1 MGGETTRALVVCA
14 SAPRADSAVK
24 ALSRAGRRATA
35 CASPEQALAQLS
47 ADRAGPRAAALIV
60 DAALLP
66 LPAGALPAGVAVLA
80 LHLDPPCEDPLPSL
94 AKGAHEYVCWR
105 AGRRFPIDRLDAAL
119 VRAGRD
125 DASPERLLAVVSH
138 ELRAP
143 IAGVIGLCDLL
154 LATRLDDEQGDHVR
168 TARLSAEALLGLTD
182 QIVDLARA
190 RADGGALEVAPFR
203 IRDLVEDACTLLAP
217 QAHAKGL
224 ELNCHVSPDAPSEVL
239 ADAGRIRQILVNLIV
254 NAIKYTRRGRVDVHA
269 TVEYPGADDS
279 PRLVL
284 DVCDTGAGIRP
295 EDRERVFRPFS
306 QLGESGAPRQG
317 VGLGLAISAESARLL
332 GADLIVESALGS
344 GSRFRLEVPV
354 GVGPDAFPE
363 RIDRPLDG
371 CRVLVVDADT
381 TARLVARVY
390 LTAHGARV
398 DDVAD
403 APSALTLLSDPG
415 LARSYDLMIFDM
427 LVPGLDGLELATIL
441 RMRADTAELPLLTLT
456 SLVDG
461 SQRAALDALRVA
473 RLAKPVREL
482 GLVRAVCRLLRRP
495 PPARRGSVRAAS
507 AAAASSAGAGLRV
520 LVADDDALTQRLL
533 RLRLTKLGCRVDAM
547 ACGRSALAAGLQ
559 RRYDLVLLDGHLP
572 GLSGAE
578 VARELRRR
586 TSPNQTTRIATMSA
600 SGAAPCSYADAA
612 FAKPLAVEDL
622 ARLLA
627 AAGSDP
633 GRREREL
640 AESLG
645 IELTADESAALVA
658 RFLADARSRC
668 AEARLHLIR
677 GELARVADVG
687 HLLRGACATSGAKDL
702 AHLAAGIESA
712 ARRSA
717 APEAEAL
724 LARLEAALPHAD
736 MSALGSRSDSG

>member
-1 MGGETTRALVVCA
+1 MATRALVIAA
-14 SAPRADSAVK
+14 SAPRTDSVVA
-24 ALSRAGRRATA
+24 ALARAGRHAVA
-35 CASPEQALAQLS
+35 CDSPEQALARLAAF
-47 ADRAGPRAAALIV
+47 ADQPGAAVLVVEAT
-60 DAALLP
+60 LLP
-66 LPAGALPAGVAVLA
+66 LPAGALPEGTAVVA
-80 LHLDPPCEDPLPSL
+80 LHPDPPPLDPIPSL

-105 AGRRFPIDRLDAAL
+105 TGRRFPVDRLDAAL
-119 VRAGRD
+119 GRAAREE
-125 DASPERLLAVVSH
+125 ASPERLLAVVSH

-154 LATRLDDEQGDHVR
+154 LATRLDDEQRDHVR
-168 TARLSAEALLGLTD
+168 TARLSAEALLGLTE

-190 RADGGALEVAPFR
+190 RADGGALEVANFA

-224 ELNCHVSPDAPSEVL
+224 ELNCHVSPDAPAEVL
-239 ADAGRIRQILVNLIV
+239 ADSGRIRQILVNLVV

-269 TVEYPGADDS
+269 TVEYPGEAES

-284 DVCDTGAGIRP
+284 EVCDTGAGIRP

-306 QLGESGAPRQG
+306 QLGESGSPRQG

-332 GADLIVESALGS
+332 GAELAVESAIGA
-344 GSRFRLEVPV
+344 GSRFRLSVPV
-354 GVGPDAFPE
+354 GVGPAVDPE
-363 RIDRPLDG
+363 RVDRPLEG

-398 DDVAD
+398 EDVAD
-403 APSALTLLSDPG
+403 APSALTLLSDPE
-415 LARSYDLMIFDM
+415 LARSFDLVIFDM

-441 RMRADTAELPLLTLT
+441 RGRPELAELPLLTLT

-495 PPARRGSVRAAS
+495 PPRSDVAKKEEVDAPAGV
-507 AAAASSAGAGLRV
+507 GAGLRV
-520 LVADDDALTQRLL
+520 LVADDDALTQRVL

-578 VARELRRR
+578 VARELRTR
-586 TSPNQTTRIATMSA
+586 SGPNRTTRIATMSA
-600 SGAAPCSYADAA
+600 SGAASCADADAA
-612 FAKPLAVEDL
+612 FAKPLAVVDL

-633 GRREREL
+633 GRRAREL
-640 AESLG
+640 AEHLG
-645 IELTADESAALVA
+645 VELTAEESQALVA

-668 AEARLHLIR
+668 DEARQSLIR
-677 GELARVADVG
+677 GELGRVADLG

-702 AHLAAGIESA
+702 ARLAAGIESA

-736 MSALGSRSDSG
+736 TSALGGASGSNAS